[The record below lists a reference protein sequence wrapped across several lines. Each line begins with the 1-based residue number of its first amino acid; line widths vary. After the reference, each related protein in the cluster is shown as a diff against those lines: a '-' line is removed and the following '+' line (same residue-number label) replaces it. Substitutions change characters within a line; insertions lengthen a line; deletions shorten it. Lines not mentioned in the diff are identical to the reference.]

1 MSAVFLD
8 YGTVDAGDLDPTHL
22 QASSPGMR
30 LLANTAQEAVIETIR
45 DCEIVL
51 LNKLKMT
58 ADVIA
63 AAPDLKLIALSA
75 TGTNNI
81 DLIAAKERG
90 VAVCNIRDYC
100 TPSVVQ
106 HVLGTLLM
114 LTHRLREYST
124 MAVDGTWSR
133 SQHFT
138 LLTHPI
144 RELQGRTLGI
154 VGYGVLGRA
163 VAHACQSALGM
174 KVLIANRPGD
184 TPQAGRVDL
193 DTLLQQADVV
203 SLHCPL
209 TEQTRHLLDTRRLS
223 LMKRDAILINTA
235 RGALVDL
242 EALAATLRAGAL
254 GGAAIDVLPEEPP
267 VSGSPLF
274 AEGIP
279 NLVVTP
285 HTAWAARDSRQRCLD
300 EMAAN
305 IIDWRKGG
313 RRGRVV

>member
-8 YGTVDAGDLDPTHL
+8 YATVDAGDLDPSRLH
-22 QASSPGMR
+22 ASAPGLR
-30 LLANTAQEAVIETIR
+30 LLANTPQDEVVETIR
-45 DCEIVL
+45 GCEVVL

-63 AAPDLKLIALSA
+63 AAPDLRLIALSA
-75 TGTNNI
+75 TGTNNV

-90 VAVCNIRDYC
+90 IAVCNIRDYC

-114 LTHRLREYST
+114 LTHRLREYSQ

-163 VAHACQSALGM
+163 VAEACQSALGM
-174 KVLIANRPGD
+174 KVLIANRSD
-184 TPQAGRVDL
+184 DAPQVGRVDL

-209 TEQTRHLLDTRRLS
+209 TEQTRHLLDARRLR

-242 EALAATLRAGAL
+242 DALAAALRTGNL

-274 AEGIP
+274 ADDIP
-279 NLVVTP
+279 NLIVTP

-300 EMAAN
+300 EIAAN
-305 IIDWRKGG
+305 IIDWRQGG
-313 RRGRVV
+313 DRGRVV

>member
-8 YGTVDAGDLDPTHL
+8 YATVDDGDLDPRNM
-22 QASSPGMR
+22 QASAPGLR
-30 LLANTAQEAVIETIR
+30 LLANTPQSGVVEAIQ

-51 LNKLKMT
+51 LNKLKIT
-58 ADVIA
+58 ADVMA
-63 AAPDLKLIALSA
+63 ASPKLRLIALSA

-81 DLIAAKERG
+81 DLVAAAERG
-90 VAVCNIRDYC
+90 IAVCNIRDYC

-114 LTHRLREYST
+114 LTHRLREYSR

-144 RELQGRTLGI
+144 RELHSLTLGI
-154 VGYGVLGRA
+154 VGYGVLGQA
-163 VAHACQSALGM
+163 VANACQSALGM
-174 KVLIANRPGD
+174 KVLVANRQGEAAQP
-184 TPQAGRVDL
+184 GRVAL
-193 DTLLQQADVV
+193 DELLQQADVV

-209 TEQTRHLLDTRRLS
+209 TEQTRHLLDARRLS

-242 EALAATLRAGAL
+242 HALAAALRAGRL

-267 VSGSPLF
+267 ISGSPLF
-274 AEGIP
+274 ADDLP
-279 NLVVTP
+279 NLIVTP

-300 EMAAN
+300 EIAAN
-305 IIDWRKGG
+305 IIDWRAGG

>member
-8 YGTVDAGDLDPTHL
+8 YATVDDGDLDPTTL
-22 QASSPGMR
+22 QASAPGLR
-30 LLANTAQEAVIETIR
+30 FLANTSQADVIEAIR

-51 LNKLKMT
+51 LNKLKIT
-58 ADVIA
+58 AEVMA
-63 AAPDLKLIALSA
+63 ASPKLRLIALSA

-81 DLIAAKERG
+81 DVVAAAERG
-90 VAVCNIRDYC
+90 IAVCNIRDYC
-100 TPSVVQ
+100 TASVVQ
-106 HVLGTLLM
+106 HALGTLLM
-114 LTHRLREYST
+114 LTHRLREYSR
-124 MAVDGTWSR
+124 MAIDGTWSR

-144 RELQGRTLGI
+144 RELQGLTLGI
-154 VGYGVLGRA
+154 VGYGVLGQA
-163 VAHACQSALGM
+163 FANACQSALGM
-174 KVLIANRPGD
+174 KVLIANRSGE
-184 TPQAGRVDL
+184 TAQAGRVDL
-193 DTLLQQADVV
+193 DELLRQADVV

-209 TEQTRHLLDTRRLS
+209 TEQTRHLLDTRRLA

-242 EALAATLRAGAL
+242 DALAAALRAGRL

-274 AEGIP
+274 AEDLP
-279 NLVVTP
+279 NLIVTP
-285 HTAWAARDSRQRCLD
+285 HTAWAARDARQRCLD
-300 EMAAN
+300 EIAAN
-305 IIDWRKGG
+305 IVDWRRGG

>member
-8 YGTVDAGDLDPTHL
+8 YSTVDDGDLDPTAL
-22 QASSPGMR
+22 QVGAPGLR
-30 LLANTAQEAVIETIR
+30 LLPNTPQSGVIDAIR

-51 LNKLKMT
+51 LNKLKIT
-58 ADVIA
+58 AEVIA
-63 AAPDLKLIALSA
+63 ASPKLRLIALSA

-81 DLIAAKERG
+81 DLVAAAERDI
-90 VAVCNIRDYC
+90 AVCNIRDYC
-100 TPSVVQ
+100 TVSVVQ
-106 HVLGTLLM
+106 HALGTLLM
-114 LTHRLREYST
+114 LTHRLREYSQ

-144 RELQGRTLGI
+144 RELHGLTLGI
-154 VGYGVLGRA
+154 VGYGVLGQA
-163 VAHACQSALGM
+163 FANACENALGM
-174 KVLIANRPGD
+174 RVLIANRPGEI
-184 TPQAGRVDL
+184 PQAGRVDL
-193 DTLLQQADVV
+193 DEMLRQADVV

-242 EALAATLRAGAL
+242 EALAAALRAGRL

-274 AEGIP
+274 AEDLP
-279 NLVVTP
+279 NLIVTP
-285 HTAWAARDSRQRCLD
+285 HTAWAAREARQRCLD
-300 EMAAN
+300 EIAAN
-305 IIDWRKGG
+305 ILDWRRGG

>member
-8 YGTVDAGDLDPTHL
+8 YATVDDGDLDPRNM
-22 QASSPGMR
+22 QASAPGLR
-30 LLANTAQEAVIETIR
+30 LLANTPQSGVIEAIK

-51 LNKLKMT
+51 LNKLKIT
-58 ADVIA
+58 AEVMA
-63 AAPDLKLIALSA
+63 ASPKLRLIALSA

-81 DLIAAKERG
+81 DLVAAAERG
-90 VAVCNIRDYC
+90 IAVCNIRDYC

-114 LTHRLREYST
+114 LTHRLREYSR

-138 LLTHPI
+138 LLTQPI
-144 RELQGRTLGI
+144 RELQGLTLGI
-154 VGYGVLGRA
+154 VGYGVLGQA
-163 VAHACQSALGM
+163 VANACQSALGM
-174 KVLIANRPGD
+174 KVLVANRQGEAA
-184 TPQAGRVDL
+184 QVGRIAL
-193 DTLLQQADVV
+193 DDLLQQSDVV

-209 TEQTRHLLDTRRLS
+209 TEQTRHLLDARRLS

-242 EALAATLRAGAL
+242 DALANALRAGRL

-274 AEGIP
+274 ADDLP
-279 NLVVTP
+279 NLIVTP

-300 EMAAN
+300 EIAAN
-305 IIDWRKGG
+305 ITDWRAGG